1 MELEIRGGVAVLSMR
16 AGKANAIGAAFLE
29 RLSAQL
35 DALEASDAAA
45 LVLTGEG
52 KSFSAGLDL
61 PEVMALDRPA
71 LGIRDRDE
79 RSQRSVVAAPGRLVQ
94 CGLAGQ

>member
-1 MELEIRGGVAVLSMR
+1 MELEVSGGVGVLSMR
-16 AGKANAIGAAFLE
+16 AGKANAIGSAFLE

-52 KSFSAGLDL
+52 KAFSAGLDL
-61 PEVMALDRPA
+61 PR
-71 LGIRDRDE
+71 
-79 RSQRSVVAAPGRLVQ
+79 
-94 CGLAGQ
+94 

>member
-16 AGKANAIGAAFLE
+16 AGKANAISAAFLE
-29 RLSAQL
+29 RLSAHL
-35 DALEASDAAA
+35 DELEASDAAA

-61 PEVMALDRPA
+61 PEVMGLDRPA
-71 LGIRDRDE
+71 LERFIRRFSE
-79 RSQRSVVAAPGRLVQ
+79 VMLRIFALPLPVVAAINGH
-94 CGLAGQ
+94 